1 MTFRPYKPRD
11 YASTKEVVTRLL
23 DQAGG
28 IKKAAHLLG
37 RSPTQTVAY
46 SDPATP
52 DEISFD
58 QVRRLVSA
66 TGASAPAEDMAALAL
81 GVFVPVAAGVRS
93 TFEDLVARSSTE
105 WGEFIS
111 LLMRA
116 RADGKL
122 DHLARRDIL
131 KELDGLIRSLVAA
144 RSQILTDST
153 KG

>member
-1 MTFRPYKPRD
+1 MFRPYKPRD
-11 YASTKEVVTRLL
+11 YASTKEVVTRAL

-37 RSPTQTVAY
+37 RSPTQTTAY
-46 SDPATP
+46 SDPAAP

-58 QVRRLVSA
+58 QMRRLVTA
-66 TGASAPAEDMAALAL
+66 TGAPAPAEDLAALAG
-81 GVFVPVAAGVRS
+81 GVFVPIAAGS
-93 TFEDLVARSSTE
+93 ESFEDLVARSSTE

-116 RADGKL
+116 RADDKL
-122 DHLARRDIL
+122 DHLGRRGIL
-131 KELDGLIRSLVAA
+131 KELDSLIRSLVAA
-144 RSQILTDST
+144 RSQIITDST

>member
-1 MTFRPYKPRD
+1 MFRPYKPRE
-11 YASTKEVVTRLL
+11 YASTKEVITRAL

-28 IKKAAHLLG
+28 IKRAAHLLG
-37 RSPTQTVAY
+37 RSPTQTTAY

-66 TGASAPAEDMAALAL
+66 TGAPGPAEDLAALAG
-81 GVFVPVAAGVRS
+81 GVFVPIAAC
-93 TFEDLVARSSTE
+93 TEFFEDLVARSSTE
-105 WGEFIS
+105 WGEFVS
-111 LLMRA
+111 LLMKA
-116 RADGKL
+116 HSTGKL
-122 DHLARRDIL
+122 DPLARRDIL

-144 RSQILTDST
+144 RSQIITDST

>member
-1 MTFRPYKPRD
+1 MFRPYKPRD
-11 YASTKEVVTRLL
+11 YASTKEVITRAL

-28 IKKAAHLLG
+28 IKRAAHLLG
-37 RSPTQTVAY
+37 RSPTQTTAY

-66 TGASAPAEDMAALAL
+66 TGAPGPAEDLAALAG
-81 GVFVPVAAGVRS
+81 GVFVPIAACTES
-93 TFEDLVARSSTE
+93 FEDLVARSSTE
-105 WGEFIS
+105 WGKFIS

-116 RADGKL
+116 RTD
-122 DHLARRDIL
+122 DHFARRDIL

-144 RSQILTDST
+144 RSQIITDST